1 MKTKLITFIVVAF
14 LGIQANAQL
23 LKKVGD
29 AAQRGVERTVE
40 RKVEEKSEKETGKA
54 MDSVLNPNKK
64 DKKKSKK
71 EKSKKS
77 KEDKPI
83 IDNTGNSSAKTVKS
97 NSDFVPGGTVIFSDD
112 FSQDAIGDFPAQ
124 WNTNGSGEVVTIDG
138 LNGKWLSVMHNSIIN
153 PVMDKA
159 LPENST
165 IEFDLYLQA
174 NNQQSTPFI
183 QFGLT
188 PVRDILKED
197 MFYRNRFFINLHR
210 YSEKDGQTLEYGLKN
225 DVIGNKSDFPL
236 TKYANKVLHVA
247 IAINKTRIR
256 LYLDDNKVIDLPRA
270 LTTDMLNNFFLN
282 NNYLIPA
289 SEIPMFISNV
299 RIASADVDARSLLIK
314 ELMDNGKTS
323 TSDILFDVNSDIL
336 KKESFAVIKQFGDA
350 LVQNQ
355 SLKIKIVGHTDSDGS
370 DADNMELSK
379 KRAAAVK
386 NYITENYAVVGSRI
400 QTEGKGESQPV
411 AQNTSA
417 DGKAKNRRVE
427 FIKL

>member
-1 MKTKLITFIVVAF
+1 MKTKFIITTLCIF
-14 LGIQANAQL
+14 LSFGANAQL
-23 LKKVGD
+23 LKKVKD
-29 AAQRGVERTVE
+29 AAERSVE
-40 RKVEEKSEKETGKA
+40 RKIEQKTEQKTDQA
-54 MDSVLNPNKK
+54 MDSILEGPKK
-64 DKKKSKK
+64 SKKSKK
-71 EKSKKS
+71 EKKS
-77 KEDKPI
+77 KNSKSDK
-83 IDNTGNSSAKTVKS
+83 DEASSDHSKNVKS
-97 NSDFVPGGTVIFSDD
+97 NSDFVPGSTVIFSDD

-138 LNGKWLSVMHNSIIN
+138 LKGKWLSVVHNSVIN

-159 LPENST
+159 LPENAT
-165 IEFDLYLQA
+165 VEFDLYLQA
-174 NNQQSTPFI
+174 DGQQSTPFI

-256 LYLDDNKVIDLPRA
+256 LYLDDSKVIDLPRA

-299 RIASADVDARSLLIK
+299 RIASADVDSRSLLVK
-314 ELMDNGKTS
+314 DLMEKGTSS
-323 TSDILFDVNSDIL
+323 TSDILFDVNSDVL
-336 KKESFAVIKQFGDA
+336 KKESFPIIKQFGDA

-355 SLKIKIVGHTDSDGS
+355 TLKIKIVGHTDSDGS
-370 DADNMELSK
+370 DANNMELSK

-386 NYITENYAVVGSRI
+386 AYITENYAVAGSRI
-400 QTEGKGESQPV
+400 QTEGKGESQPI
-411 AQNTSA
+411 AQNTSS

-427 FIKL
+427 FIKLQP